1 MKLKKLLV
9 AGIAAVFAVA
19 AVLMVTA
26 KRKPKRKWLFV
37 GLIFSAIAGFLGA
50 VALVYHRR
58 HKKREKLKV
67 EELIDN
73 FDADRLDEHISEV
86 LGRVA
91 SELIED

>member
-1 MKLKKLLV
+1 MKQKKLFV
-9 AGIAAVFAVA
+9 AGIAAAFAA
-19 AVLMVTA
+19 AAILVVTA
-26 KRKPKRKWLFV
+26 KRKPKRNILFT

-67 EELIDN
+67 EELIDS

-86 LGRVA
+86 LGRV
-91 SELIED
+91 SNNLLGE

>member
-1 MKLKKLLV
+1 MKRKKLLA
-9 AGIAAVFAVA
+9 AGIATVFAVA

-26 KRKPKRKWLFV
+26 KRKPKRNRLFV

-50 VALVYHRR
+50 VALIYHRG

-86 LGRVA
+86 LGRF
-91 SELIED
+91 SNELIEE